1 MELIKVNSHADF
13 LEKLKDAKKAFLLL
27 YKSGSQTSECAY
39 QNLAKTPQVD
49 GIKVFAADVAQVR
62 DIHPNYGVKTAP
74 TLLEFENGKYIKDI
88 KGCNDPNY
96 YKAIFENNVFQAST
110 KNEEEEGKK
119 QPRIILY
126 TTPSCP
132 WCNRLKHYLK
142 SLNFKY
148 RDIDVSKDPKIA
160 EELVR
165 RTGQTGVPQAEING
179 QMVVGFDK
187 PKIDRLLGIK

>member
-13 LEKLKDAKKAFLLL
+13 LEKIKDTKKAFLLL

-39 QNLAKTPQVD
+39 QNLVKTPQVD

-62 DIHPNYGVKTAP
+62 DIHTNYGIKTAP

-132 WCNRLKHYLK
+132 WCNRLKQYLK